1 MSLARSR
8 ITAQGQVS
16 IPAAVMKKFGIAPGD
31 FIDWESR
38 DGHLV
43 VRKIGK
49 YSLGDVAAALHLQE
63 GRLHKTGPELL
74 EGVKER
80 MRRRHPG
87 GKG

>member
-16 IPAAVMKKFGIAPGD
+16 IPAAVMKKFGFGPGD

-38 DGHLV
+38 EGQLF
-43 VRKIGK
+43 VRRVGK
-49 YSLGDVAAALHLQE
+49 FTLGDVVTALNLQV
-63 GRLHKTGPELL
+63 GVLHKTGPELL

-80 MRRRHPG
+80 MRRRHAVR
-87 GKG
+87 

>member
-16 IPAAVMKKFGIAPGD
+16 IPAAVMKKFGFAPGD

-38 DGHLV
+38 EGHLL
-43 VRKIGK
+43 VRRVGK
-49 YSLGDVAAALHLQE
+49 YSLGDVATALDLQE
-63 GRLHKTGPELL
+63 GVLHKSGPELL

-80 MRRRHPG
+80 MRRRHAG
-87 GKG
+87 R